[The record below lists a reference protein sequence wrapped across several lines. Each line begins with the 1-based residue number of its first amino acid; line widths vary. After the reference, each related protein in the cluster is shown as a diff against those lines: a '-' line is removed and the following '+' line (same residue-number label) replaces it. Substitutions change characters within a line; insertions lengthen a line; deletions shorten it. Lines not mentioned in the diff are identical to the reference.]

1 MSTPTAPFTIGQA
14 ASQAGVSSKMVR
26 HYEALGLLPP
36 VARTEAGYR
45 LYTERDVHVLRFI
58 RRARDLG
65 FGMAE
70 IARLLALWHDR
81 QRASADVRR
90 IAQQHVADLDRRLTE
105 LQAMRDT
112 LQHLVACCQGNN
124 RPDCPILDQ
133 LDSHVAGLAG
143 LPTHPGPLMKA
154 RRR

>member
-1 MSTPTAPFTIGQA
+1 MSALVAPFTIGQA
-14 ASQAGVSSKMVR
+14 ASQAGVSAKMVR

-70 IARLLALWHDR
+70 IAQLLALWHDR

-90 IAQQHVADLDRRLTE
+90 IAQQHVADLDRRLAE

-112 LQHLVACCQGNN
+112 LQHLVGCCHGND

-133 LDSHVAGLAG
+133 LDSPAAGLAN
-143 LPTHPGPLMKA
+143 LPTHPGPLQKA

>member
-1 MSTPTAPFTIGQA
+1 MSTAAPFTIGQA
-14 ASQAGVSSKMVR
+14 ASQAGVSAKMVR

-45 LYTERDVHVLRFI
+45 LYAERDVHVLRFI

-70 IARLLALWHDR
+70 IAQLLALWHDR

-90 IAQQHVADLDRRLTE
+90 IAQQHVADLDRRLAE

-112 LQHLVACCQGNN
+112 LQHLVAGCRGND
-124 RPDCPILDQ
+124 RPDCPILDR
-133 LDSHVAGLAG
+133 LERPSS
-143 LPTHPGPLMKA
+143 GPA
-154 RRR
+154 RRKALLKQELNR

>member
-1 MSTPTAPFTIGQA
+1 MSTAAPFTIGQA
-14 ASQAGVSSKMVR
+14 ASQAGVSAKMVR

-45 LYTERDVHVLRFI
+45 LYAERDVHVLRFI

-70 IARLLALWHDR
+70 IAQLLALWHDR

-90 IAQQHVADLDRRLTE
+90 IAQQHVADLDRRLAE

-112 LQHLVACCQGNN
+112 LQHLVAGCRGND
-124 RPDCPILDQ
+124 RPDCPILDR
-133 LDSHVAGLAG
+133 LERPSC
-143 LPTHPGPLMKA
+143 GPA
-154 RRR
+154 RRKALLKQELNR

>member
-1 MSTPTAPFTIGQA
+1 MSTAAPFTIGQA
-14 ASQAGVSSKMVR
+14 ASQAGVSAKMVR
-26 HYEALGLLPP
+26 HYEALGLLPA

-45 LYTERDVHVLRFI
+45 LYAERDVHVLRFI

-70 IARLLALWHDR
+70 IAQLLALWHDR

-90 IAQQHVADLDRRLTE
+90 IAQQHVADLDRRLAE

-112 LQHLVACCQGNN
+112 LQHLVAGCRGND
-124 RPDCPILDQ
+124 RPDCPILDR
-133 LDSHVAGLAG
+133 LERPSC
-143 LPTHPGPLMKA
+143 GPA
-154 RRR
+154 RRKALLKQELNR